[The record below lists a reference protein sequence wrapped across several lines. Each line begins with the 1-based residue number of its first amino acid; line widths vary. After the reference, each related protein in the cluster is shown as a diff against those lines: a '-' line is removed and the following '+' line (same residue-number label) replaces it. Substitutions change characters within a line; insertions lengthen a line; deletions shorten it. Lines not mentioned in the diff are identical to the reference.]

1 MLQGADPGRGRARGA
16 VDGPA
21 PGGFP
26 KKSTPRA
33 QHRYPAGFWDIIL
46 LSSWAVCASYPLS
59 KSHGEGNAF
68 LLVTHAASKRGQ
80 AAAWLLG
87 CFVVCT
93 QVLSSCFQSLTNLL
107 VGQVGCI
114 QGKCLLSSHNY
125 KAAPK

>member
-21 PGGFP
+21 PGGIP

-87 CFVVCT
+87 CFVVC
-93 QVLSSCFQSLTNLL
+93 VRRF
-107 VGQVGCI
+107 
-114 QGKCLLSSHNY
+114 
-125 KAAPK
+125 